1 MLDSLNANDLSFED
15 RLILFRDG
23 LLLNLDEILLRG
35 NNEVAFV
42 EGVHLEEL
50 CLGRL
55 LVQIAAYR

>member
-15 RLILFRDG
+15 RFVLFRDG

-55 LVQIAAYR
+55 LV